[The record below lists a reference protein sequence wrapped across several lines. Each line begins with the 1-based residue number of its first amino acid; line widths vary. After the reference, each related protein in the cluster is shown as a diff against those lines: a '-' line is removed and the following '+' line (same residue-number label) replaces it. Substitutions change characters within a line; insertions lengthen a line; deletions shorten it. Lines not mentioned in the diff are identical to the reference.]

1 MSIEVS
7 SNVVCKL
14 GIGKMYKVFEKI
26 KQYDANVLSA
36 YIIRHTQNFPRLK
49 YIYFVAYFEMEIGMI
64 PSYVVYRP

>member
-26 KQYDANVLSA
+26 KQYDAIVLSA
-36 YIIRHTQNFPRLK
+36 YITRHTENFPRFRNGNRNDT
-49 YIYFVAYFEMEIGMI
+49 YIC
-64 PSYVVYRP
+64 

>member
-14 GIGKMYKVFEKI
+14 GIDKMYKVFEKI

-36 YIIRHTQNFPRLK
+36 YIIRHT
-49 YIYFVAYFEMEIGMI
+49 
-64 PSYVVYRP
+64 

>member
-26 KQYDANVLSA
+26 KQY
-36 YIIRHTQNFPRLK
+36 
-49 YIYFVAYFEMEIGMI
+49 FEMEIGMI
-64 PSYVVYRP
+64 PKYVVYQP

>member
-49 YIYFVAYFEMEIGMI
+49 YYVAYFEMEIGMI
-64 PSYVVYRP
+64 PTYVV

>member
-49 YIYFVAYFEMEIGMI
+49 YIYFEMEIGMI
-64 PSYVVYRP
+64 PKYVVYQP